1 VSAAMSELVPE
12 SARAMVGRV
21 TAGPVTAT
29 ITAKESQRYA
39 QAVDDLNPV
48 YFDEDA
54 ARDAGHRTLVCPP
67 TFLDHV
73 VVQGRPVSQLRE
85 DGLFTGGGSGGGL
98 GLRRV
103 MFGGQE
109 WDWLAPAHVGD
120 EVTATQRLASIE
132 EKQGS
137 KGPFVLVTWETTFT
151 DQAGEVLARCRLQG
165 ISR

>member
-1 VSAAMSELVPE
+1 MTALVPPG
-12 SARAMVGRV
+12 ARALVGQV
-21 TAGPVTAT
+21 ISGPVTAV

-39 QAVDDLNPV
+39 QAVGDLDPL
-48 YFDEDA
+48 YFDEA
-54 ARDAGHRTLVCPP
+54 YAREAGYRTIICPP

-73 VVQGRPVSQLRE
+73 VVEGRPLGDVRT
-85 DGLFTGGGSGGGL
+85 DGLFRRPDAPNL

-109 WDWLAPAHVGD
+109 WDWLAPVHVGD
-120 EVTATQRLASIE
+120 EVTATQRLAAIE
-132 EKQGS
+132 EKEGS

-151 DQAGEVLARCRLQG
+151 NQDGDVVARSRQQG

>member
-1 VSAAMSELVPE
+1 MSELVPE
-12 SARAMVGRV
+12 SARAMVGQV
-21 TAGPVTAT
+21 TAAPVTAV

-39 QAVDDLNPV
+39 QAVDDLNPL
-48 YFDEDA
+48 YFDEAA
-54 ARDAGHRTLVCPP
+54 ARAAGYRTVICPP

-73 VVQGRPVSQLRE
+73 VVQGRPLSQVRE
-85 DGLFTGGGSGGGL
+85 DGLFGSGGSGGGL

-109 WDWLAPAHVGD
+109 WDWLAPVHVGD
-120 EVTATQRLASIE
+120 EVTATQRLAAIE
-132 EKQGS
+132 EKQGG

-151 DQAGEVLARCRLQG
+151 DQHGDVVARYRLQG

>member
-1 VSAAMSELVPE
+1 MSDLVPPEARALVGKELSAPVSAV
-12 SARAMVGRV
+12 
-21 TAGPVTAT
+21 

-39 QAVDDLNPV
+39 QAVGDLNPL
-48 YFDEDA
+48 YFDEAYAQA
-54 ARDAGHRTLVCPP
+54 AGYRTMTCPP

-73 VVQGRPVSQLRE
+73 VVEGRPLGDLRE
-85 DGLFTGGGSGGGL
+85 DGLFRQPDGPSL

-109 WDWLAPAHVGD
+109 WDWLAPVHVGD
-120 EVTATQRLASIE
+120 TVTATKRLAAID
-132 EKQGS
+132 EKSGG

-151 DQAGEVLARCRLQG
+151 NQEGDVVARSRLQG